1 MSKVKDIKSLKQGK
15 GGEAALASNSSLN
28 LLHQQSMDRANS
40 ALSISDADVESMDA
54 SAIKSR
60 LLMCLKELSNRDT
73 TVRALQ
79 RNYETLCT
87 SFEAMKEQHAQRKD
101 AYDEILVKLAQSDK
115 ILGEE
120 KTANASLRARGQQ
133 LEAAAADAGERDR
146 LSRAECAAAKQA
158 ADKAELEKK
167 LAVGALDKEREEAR
181 KLKQQLDETR
191 VKLKAAQSDFESA
204 IKGNGNVH
212 ERMQALQTELADKTK
227 QLQMRDNQLTVA
239 REGASELAVERD
251 AARRQLAEAKLLLE
265 KEQQQVRSMLD
276 AAVNK
281 FRDEEARYQRLCAD
295 QKKSIDEL
303 QQGVASEQLAAQQLA
318 ADLQAKMDALKKH
331 EQQIGAQQQQLQ
343 TASASVAELER
354 LRSAGAG
361 RVQQLMDEV
370 ASLSQRLDAAGKEAQ
385 RLASDNSSQAAQISS
400 MKGNIAAL
408 QSDLERSCSDAAALS
423 SKVQQ
428 LEAAAA
434 AAQASAATQ
443 ARQLGGRVTELQ
455 QEVQLPARVLWC
467 PHISTIATFSSYCLA
482 AGHDKRAGAHRGAT
496 AAGAAAGEHEQR
508 RGGRQD
514 CCIAAIGAGQSA
526 R

>member
-15 GGEAALASNSSLN
+15 GGEAALGSNSSLN

-40 ALSISDADVESMDA
+40 ALSISDADVDSMDA
-54 SAIKSR
+54 ATIKSR

-101 AYDEILVKLAQSDK
+101 AYDEILVKLAQADK

-133 LEAAAADAGERDR
+133 LESAAADAAERDR
-146 LSRAECAAAKQA
+146 SSRAECAAAKQA
-158 ADKAELEKK
+158 AEKAELEKK
-167 LAVGALDKEREEAR
+167 LAVGGLEKEREEAR

-204 IKGNGNVH
+204 IKGNGNFN
-212 ERMQALQTELADKTK
+212 ERMLALQTEIADKTK
-227 QLQMRDNQLTVA
+227 QLQMRDNQLAVA
-239 REGASELAVERD
+239 REGASALAVERD
-251 AARRQLAEAKLLLE
+251 SARRQLAEVQQQLE

-281 FRDEEARYQRLCAD
+281 FRDEELRYQRLCAE

-303 QQGVASEQLAAQQLA
+303 QQGVASEQQTAQQLA
-318 ADLQAKMDALKKH
+318 ADLHAKMDALKKH
-331 EQQIGAQQQQLQ
+331 EEQIGAQKQQLQ

-361 RVQQLMDEV
+361 RMQQLMEEV
-370 ASLSQRLDAAGKEAQ
+370 ALLSQRLETASKEAH
-385 RLASDNSSQAAQISS
+385 RLAQENSLQAAQICS
-400 MKGNIAAL
+400 MKGTSATL
-408 QSDLERSCSDAAALS
+408 QSDLERSCSEAAALS

-428 LEAAAA
+428 LEAAAT
-434 AAQASAATQ
+434 AAQAAAAAE
-443 ARQLGGRVTELQ
+443 ARLLGGRVSELQ
-455 QEVQLPARVLWC
+455 QEV
-467 PHISTIATFSSYCLA
+467 HISARSIGFCSLILA
-482 AGHDKRAGAHRGAT
+482 
-496 AAGAAAGEHEQR
+496 
-508 RGGRQD
+508 
-514 CCIAAIGAGQSA
+514 
-526 R
+526 